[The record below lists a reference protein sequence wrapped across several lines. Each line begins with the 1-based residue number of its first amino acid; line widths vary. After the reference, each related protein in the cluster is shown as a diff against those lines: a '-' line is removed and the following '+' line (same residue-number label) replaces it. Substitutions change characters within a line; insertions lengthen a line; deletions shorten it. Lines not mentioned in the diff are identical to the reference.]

1 MVYFGVIRRG
11 FDVLCDMDVDEGG
24 WLVSKFVCIFIL
36 ICIVLVKKKCNLIL
50 LFYRF
55 DIEFF

>member
-11 FDVLCDMDVDEGG
+11 LDVLCDMDVDEGG
-24 WLVSKFVCIFIL
+24 WLVSNFDCFFIL
-36 ICIVLVKKKCNLIL
+36 ICIVLVKKICNLIL